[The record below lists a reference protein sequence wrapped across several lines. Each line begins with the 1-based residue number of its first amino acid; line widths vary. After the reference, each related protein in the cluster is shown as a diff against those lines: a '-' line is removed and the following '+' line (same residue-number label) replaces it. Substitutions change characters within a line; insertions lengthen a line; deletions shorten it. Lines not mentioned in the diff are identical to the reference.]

1 MYVDQIL
8 GKCRDGANCRDHL
21 PGLTKTQSHQDTL
34 CRYNKKILG
43 SRSNLDVNRSRQ
55 HGNNILQ
62 NFNHRGITV
71 LLKVYKE
78 ERIKGNMIPTLSTG
92 KLQAR

>member
-34 CRYNKKILG
+34 CRYNNKILG
-43 SRSNLDVNRSRQ
+43 SRSNLDVNEIEADSMEIIFYKISTIEESQFFSKYTRKKE
-55 HGNNILQ
+55 
-62 NFNHRGITV
+62 
-71 LLKVYKE
+71 LK
-78 ERIKGNMIPTLSTG
+78 GT
-92 KLQAR
+92 